1 MGKSNKMSRVGL
13 KKNRPKRITKL
24 IKKVKPTKSRE
35 ALSLKELNL
44 STGKNLEEQMQ
55 NLELQ
60 KNKQKEEILK
70 ERDQKVQE
78 FISTVGVKNQ
88 ETLQKSI
95 NKAKTVRLS
104 KGQKRR
110 LVKKQKVL
118 KKKAV
123 PSKVV
128 VEEETKM
135 MADDPIVA
143 PKSKNK
149 SKKSSKVEQNA
160 RNVDLLKDIELFQSI
175 NSLKSFQDHPL
186 SSIKEHIT
194 SAMLLKDKLESNQKF
209 LTNFRE
215 NIMNALPN
223 I

>member
-1 MGKSNKMSRVGL
+1 MGKSNKMNRVGL
-13 KKNRPKRITKL
+13 KKNRPKRISKL

-35 ALSLKELNL
+35 TLSLNELNL
-44 STGKNLEEQMQ
+44 SMGKDLEQQMQ

-78 FISTVGVKNQ
+78 YISTVGVKNQ

-95 NKAKTVRLS
+95 SKAKTVRLS

-110 LVKKQKVL
+110 LVKKQRVL
-118 KKKAV
+118 KKKAT
-123 PSKVV
+123 PSKTVA
-128 VEEETKM
+128 EEETKM
-135 MADDPIVA
+135 IVDDPINE
-143 PKSKNK
+143 PKKK
-149 SKKSSKVEQNA
+149 SKKSMAKQNTKKP
-160 RNVDLLKDIELFQSI
+160 DLLKDIQLFQSI
-175 NSLKSFQDHPL
+175 NELKSFQEHPL
-186 SSIKEHIT
+186 ASIKEHIT
-194 SAMLLKDKLESNQKF
+194 SAMLLKDKMESNQKF
-209 LTNFRE
+209 LSNFRE